1 MLEIVM
7 HDRNLDGKTET
18 KFRYRVGH
26 VFFMSVIS
34 GEDPEINSGVMI
46 QVNSAALGWCSVA
59 LTRRRR
65 SRRPE
70 NRPREID
77 DL

>member
-26 VFFMSVIS
+26 VFFYVLWFR
-34 GEDPEINSGVMI
+34 GGP
-46 QVNSAALGWCSVA
+46 
-59 LTRRRR
+59 R
-65 SRRPE
+65 SKFWSNDRGKFGSLEVVQRGFDMAE
-70 NRPREID
+70 KIKKAREQNMGID